1 MGILLHVVVKKFC
14 EKKKL
19 NSMSN
24 QNDFFYNLENIH
36 KGIYENFRHQHQRN
50 GSAAQTVS

>member
-24 QNDFFYNLENIH
+24 QNDFFITWKTFTKEFMKIFGINIS
-36 KGIYENFRHQHQRN
+36 